1 MMKGSSSSTRAIGIR
16 NPDAICLGPVGS
28 PGGGRMAYSFTL
40 PAEQGAIMK
49 RVFLFVAVMLFAS
62 TWTSSAR
69 AQFGMGGFRD
79 PNAEI
84 DQQRSTIK
92 SRLGSY
98 SKPPTSH
105 SRVARP
111 KLSNP
116 ASTDAYGRMDL
127 AGHPVPGYPSVRG
140 DLTGSNASRVSRG
153 GANGRG
159 RRAPFRHR

>member
-1 MMKGSSSSTRAIGIR
+1 
-16 NPDAICLGPVGS
+16 
-28 PGGGRMAYSFTL
+28 
-40 PAEQGAIMK
+40 MK
-49 RVFLFVAVMLFAS
+49 RVFLFVAVMLFVSA
-62 TWTSSAR
+62 WTSSAR
-69 AQFGMGGFRD
+69 AQFGMGGFGGLHD

-92 SRLGSY
+92 SRLGNY

-105 SRVARP
+105 SRVARQ

-140 DLTGSNASRVSRG
+140 DLTGSNCAPSFQ
-153 GANGRG
+153 G
-159 RRAPFRHR
+159 RRQRSRSSGPSSSSMTSVEVSGSTRDTHRCRRG